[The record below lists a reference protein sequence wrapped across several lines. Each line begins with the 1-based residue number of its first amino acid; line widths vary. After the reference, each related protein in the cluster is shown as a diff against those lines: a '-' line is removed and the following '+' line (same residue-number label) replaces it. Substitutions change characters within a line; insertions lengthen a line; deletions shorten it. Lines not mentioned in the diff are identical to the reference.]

1 MLQSQFTA
9 LGIPLQSV
17 LLSWSVPPETD
28 GKADA
33 QRSYVV
39 PAAWGNI
46 EHLAGTEDAVA
57 IVGTG
62 KVGVEGQVRVLWIH
76 LRKVGGGRREGG
88 REKEGEGERGGE
100 RERGRGGEGEG
111 EGEREGRRG
120 EGGMEGGMEES
131 RDGGR
136 ERERTE
142 RMKEGA
148 ERRAALTW
156 LVLVMMPLWG

>member
-46 EHLAGTEDAVA
+46 EHLARTEDAVA
-57 IVGTG
+57 IVGTS
-62 KVGVEGQVRVLWIH
+62 KVGVEGQVRLLWIH
-76 LRKVGGGRREGG
+76 LRRVGGRRDGG
-88 REKEGEGERGGE
+88 REEEGEGERE
-100 RERGRGGEGEG
+100 RRRERGGEGEG
-111 EGEREGRRG
+111 E
-120 EGGMEGGMEES
+120 
-131 RDGGR
+131 R
-136 ERERTE
+136 ERERE
-142 RMKEGA
+142 REGGGKEGWREGWRKA
-148 ERRAALTW
+148 GMEGEREREKD
-156 LVLVMMPLWG
+156 